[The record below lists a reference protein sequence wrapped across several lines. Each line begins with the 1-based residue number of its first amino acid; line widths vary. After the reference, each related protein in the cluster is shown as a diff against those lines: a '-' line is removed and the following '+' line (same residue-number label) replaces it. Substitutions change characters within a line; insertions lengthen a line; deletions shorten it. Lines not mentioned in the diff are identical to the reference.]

1 MDCGDPPPH
10 ISGMSLHTTTL
21 EIEGMTCGACVAHV
35 EKALK
40 SAPGVRDARVNL
52 ATERAELDLA
62 PDADLAALA
71 RRVEEE
77 GYPARRQIFEIGVGG
92 MTCGACV
99 AHVEKALKKVPGVL
113 SATANLANN
122 RATVEVLA
130 GAVDYATLAAAI
142 RAEDYEP
149 SPVEGAD
156 PLANREKEAARLKRD
171 FFLAAAGA
179 LPVAAVE
186 MGAHMSSAF
195 SNALHATLGHEAPM
209 MLAAA
214 LTTFVLA
221 GPGRRFFKLG
231 FGSLRRGAPD
241 MNALVALGAGAAYL
255 YSLLATFAPGALP
268 EGARHSYFESAAAIV
283 AFILLGRWLEA
294 RAKGR
299 AAQAIAALGAL
310 QPKIAHVRRGA
321 GPVDLPVEEVRVGDL
336 VEIRPGEPIP
346 VDGVVVEGASHVDE
360 ALMTGESLPVAKK
373 PGDPLIGGAVNAAG
387 FLLMRTEKVGAGT
400 ALAGIIKLVEGAQGA
415 KLPIQA
421 LADKVTA
428 IFVPVVLAIAAL
440 TFALWMFL
448 GPQPALALAL
458 VNAVSVLIIACPCA
472 MGLATPAA
480 LMTGTG
486 RGAQLGILFRR
497 GDALQTLAGVKTL
510 AFDKTGTLTLGQPQL
525 TALRAEGLPEDEA
538 LALAAAVEARSEH
551 PLARALV
558 EAALARGLSM
568 PPVEDFA
575 YQPGLGV
582 SGVVGGKTVAVGSGE
597 LMASLSAHSAALEA
611 EAEFL
616 SGQGAS
622 CFFLAV
628 DGRAAAVFAV
638 SDPLRPTSAEAV
650 AALKKLGVDVA
661 MLTGDRAATAQSIAA
676 QAGVSEV
683 FAGLKPEGKVEVLQK
698 LGLRGPV
705 AFAGDGVNDAPAL
718 AAADVGLA
726 MGAGSEIARASAE
739 VVLVG
744 SDPLKAAQAVA
755 LSRATL
761 RNIKQNLFWAFG
773 YNVVLIPVAMGALY
787 PVNGTLLN
795 PALGAA
801 AMACSSL
808 FVLANA
814 LRLRTFAS

>member
-1 MDCGDPPPH
+1 MKVMTLLENTRALEID
-10 ISGMSLHTTTL
+10 GMSCGACVIHVEKTL
-21 EIEGMTCGACVAHV
+21 RNIPGVRAARVNLAAERAEIDLAEGADLAALARRLDEEGYPARRRTFEIGVGGMMCGACVAHV

-40 SAPGVRDARVNL
+40 A
-52 ATERAELDLA
+52 
-62 PDADLAALA
+62 
-71 RRVEEE
+71 
-77 GYPARRQIFEIGVGG
+77 
-92 MTCGACV
+92 
-99 AHVEKALKKVPGVL
+99 VPGVL
-113 SATANLANN
+113 SASANLANN

-149 SPVEGAD
+149 TSVENQNV
-156 PLANREKEAARLKRD
+156 LASRELEAQRLKRD
-171 FFLAAAGA
+171 FGLAALGA
-179 LPVAAVE
+179 LPVVALE
-186 MGAHMSSAF
+186 MGAHMSAGFAS
-195 SNALHATLGHEAPM
+195 ALHAALGHEIPM
-209 MLAAA
+209 ILAAA
-214 LTTFVLA
+214 LTTLVLA
-221 GPGRRFFKLG
+221 GPGRRFFRLG

-255 YSLLATFAPGALP
+255 YSLLATFAPEILP

-310 QPKIAHVRRGA
+310 QPKIAHVRRESGV
-321 GPVDLPVEEVRVGDL
+321 VDLPVEELRVGDCI
-336 VEIRPGEPIP
+336 EIRPGEPIP
-346 VDGVVVEGASHVDE
+346 VDGVVLEGASHVDE

-373 PGDPLIGGAVNAAG
+373 PGDALIGGAVNTAG
-387 FLLMRTEKVGAGT
+387 FLVMRAEKVGAGT

-428 IFVPVVLAIAAL
+428 VFVPTVLAIAAL
-440 TFALWMFL
+440 TFALWMVF

-458 VNAVSVLIIACPCA
+458 VNAVNVLIIACPCA

-497 GDALQTLAGVKTL
+497 GDALQKLAGVKTL

-525 TALRAEGLPEDEA
+525 TAIRAEGMDDKKA
-538 LALAAAVEARSEH
+538 LALAAAVEFRSEH

-558 EAALARGLSM
+558 AAARARGLNL
-568 PPVEDFA
+568 PDIADFA

-582 SGVVGGKTVAVGSGE
+582 AAAVGGQKIAVGSGE
-597 LMASLSAHSAALEA
+597 LMAALGAHSPALDA
-611 EAEFL
+611 EAQEFL
-616 SGQGAS
+616 GQGT

-628 DGRAAAVFAV
+628 DGKAAAVFAF
-638 SDPLRPTSAEAV
+638 SDPLRPTSPEAV
-650 AALKKLGVDVA
+650 KALGKMGVEVA
-661 MLTGDRAATAQSIAA
+661 MLTGDRAETARVLGA
-676 QAGVSEV
+676 QAGVSEI

-698 LGLRGPV
+698 LSARGPV
-705 AFAGDGVNDAPAL
+705 AFVGDGVNDAPAL

-726 MGAGSEIARASAE
+726 MGAGAEIARASAE

-744 SDPLKAAQAVA
+744 ADPLKAAQAVA

-761 RNIKQNLFWAFG
+761 TNIKQNLFWAFG

-787 PVNGTLLN
+787 PINGTLLN
-795 PALGAA
+795 PAFGAA

-808 FVLANA
+808 FVLGNA
-814 LRLRTFAS
+814 LRLRRFAA

>member
-1 MDCGDPPPH
+1 MK
-10 ISGMSLHTTTL
+10 GMNLHEKTVTRAL
-21 EIEGMTCGACVAHV
+21 EIDGMTCGACVAHV

-40 SAPGVRDARVNL
+40 NAPGVRDARVNL

-77 GYPARRQIFEIGVGG
+77 GYPARRQTFEIGVTG
-92 MTCGACV
+92 MMCGACV
-99 AHVEKALKKVPGVL
+99 AHVEKALKNVPGVL
-113 SATANLANN
+113 SASANLANN
-122 RATVEVLA
+122 RATAEVLA

-149 SPVEGAD
+149 SPVEAQPD
-156 PLANREKEAARLKRD
+156 ALASREKEAGRLKRD
-171 FFLAAAGA
+171 FWLAAAGA
-179 LPVAAVE
+179 APVVALE
-186 MGAHMSSAF
+186 MGAHVSPAF
-195 SNALHATLGHEAPM
+195 SGLLHAALGHETPM
-209 MLAAA
+209 LVAAA

-255 YSLLATFAPGALP
+255 YSLLATFTPNLLP

-310 QPKIAHVRRGA
+310 QPKIAHVRRDAGA
-321 GPVDLPVEEVRVGDL
+321 IDLPVDEVVVGDL
-336 VEIRPGEPIP
+336 VEIRPGEAIP

-360 ALMTGESLPVAKK
+360 ALMTGESLPVAKRA
-373 PGDPLIGGAVNAAG
+373 GDALTGGAVNLAG
-387 FLLMRTEKVGAGT
+387 FLLMRAEKVGEGT
-400 ALAGIIKLVEGAQGA
+400 TLAGIIRLVEGAQGG

-428 IFVPVVLAIAAL
+428 IFVPAVLAISAL
-440 TFALWMFL
+440 TFALWMVF
-448 GPQPALALAL
+448 GPQPALSLAL
-458 VNAVSVLIIACPCA
+458 VNAVNVLIIACPCA

-497 GDALQTLAGVKTL
+497 GDALQKLAGIKTL

-525 TALRAEGLPEDEA
+525 TALRAEGLGEDEV
-538 LALAAAVEARSEH
+538 LALAAAVDSRSEH

-558 EAALARGLSM
+558 AAAQARGLAL
-568 PPVEDFA
+568 PETQDFA

-582 SGVVGGKTVAVGSGE
+582 SATVGGKKVAVGSGAF
-597 LMASLSAHSAALEA
+597 LVALGARSAALES
-611 EAEFL
+611 EAEVL
-616 SGQGAS
+616 AGQGAS

-628 DGRAAAVFAV
+628 EGRAAALFAFA
-638 SDPLRPTSAEAV
+638 DPLRPSSAAAV
-650 AALKKLGVDVA
+650 AALQKLGVDAA
-661 MLTGDRAATAQSIAA
+661 MLTGDREATARAIGA
-676 QAGVSEV
+676 QAGVTEI

-698 LGLRGPV
+698 LSARGPV

-744 SDPLKAAQAVA
+744 ADPAKAATAVA

-761 RNIKQNLFWAFG
+761 GNIKQNLFWAFG

-787 PVNGTLLN
+787 PWNGTLLN
-795 PALGAA
+795 PAFGAA

-814 LRLRTFAS
+814 LRLRAFSG